1 MSAGI
6 RDVMGAR
13 IPTHE
18 AEARHPSDNLQS
30 RALNPV
36 DQLCYLADMVA
47 ELATMARTSGQDRLA
62 TILELARDETDRQL
76 EVLSSRGEARPHP

>member
-6 RDVMGAR
+6 RDVIGAR

-30 RALNPV
+30 PALNPV
-36 DQLCYLADMVA
+36 DQLCYLADMAA
-47 ELATMARTSGQDRLA
+47 ELATMARSSGQDRLA
-62 TILELARDETDRQL
+62 TILDLARDETDRQL
-76 EVLSSRGEARPHP
+76 EILRNQGNATWHP